1 MSLSKDPE
9 KISSMFDDISGK
21 YDKLNHILSFGA
33 DRAWRRGL
41 VRELSRRIEAT
52 GRTVSNTKVLD
63 LACGTGDL
71 SALLSKS
78 GFNVVGGD
86 FSPQMLLKA
95 KAKNPNIEFV
105 SADAENL
112 PFEDNSFDAVTIC
125 FGIRN
130 FNDRGKAL
138 AEIGR
143 VLKPSGILAIA
154 EFSIPERYMWKKCY
168 TLYFKYVLPTIGGMV
183 SSNKSAYSYLPESAF
198 DFPAPILFTKEIE
211 SAGFSDIR
219 NTSMTGSVTHIYT
232 ATVKKQQ

>member
-41 VRELSRRIEAT
+41 VRELSRRIEAI

-86 FSPQMLLKA
+86 FFP
-95 KAKNPNIEFV
+95 
-105 SADAENL
+105 ADA
-112 PFEDNSFDAVTIC
+112 
-125 FGIRN
+125 
-130 FNDRGKAL
+130 
-138 AEIGR
+138 
-143 VLKPSGILAIA
+143 PSGKVQ
-154 EFSIPERYMWKKCY
+154 ESRYRISVGRCGES
-168 TLYFKYVLPTIGGMV
+168 TL
-183 SSNKSAYSYLPESAF
+183 
-198 DFPAPILFTKEIE
+198 
-211 SAGFSDIR
+211 
-219 NTSMTGSVTHIYT
+219 
-232 ATVKKQQ
+232 

>member
-9 KISSMFDDISGK
+9 KISSMFDEISGN

-33 DRAWRRGL
+33 DKSWRRRL
-41 VRELSRRIEAT
+41 VKELSRQIEAS
-52 GRTVSNTKVLD
+52 GRTVGNTKVLD

-112 PFEDNSFDAVTIC
+112 PFEDNSVDAVTIC

-138 AEIGR
+138 AEIRR

-154 EFSIPERYMWKKCY
+154 EFSIPEQCVWRACY
-168 TLYFKYVLPTIGGMV
+168 TLYFRYILPAIGGIV
-183 SSNKSAYSYLPESAF
+183 SSNKSAYTYLPESAF
-198 DFPAPILFTKEIE
+198 DFPAPKLFVKEIE
-211 SAGFSDIR
+211 SAGFSDVRSIP
-219 NTSMTGSVTHIYT
+219 MTGSVALVYT
-232 ATVKKQQ
+232 ATILKQ